1 MNLLLWPER
10 LLFRSESESKEDDV
24 DELDR
29 AQELAAQFN
38 ERCLAEHMRQAHQNT
53 PVSAVRC
60 CEDCDIL
67 IPAARLA
74 VQPDAVC
81 CVDCQALREAY
92 GVDQHR

>member
-29 AQELAAQFN
+29 VQELAAQFN

-53 PVSAVRC
+53 PASAVRC

>member
-10 LLFRSESESKEDDV
+10 LLFRSEGESKEDDV

-38 ERCLAEHMRQAHQNT
+38 EHCLAEHMRQAHQDT
-53 PVSAVRC
+53 PTSAVRC

>member
-10 LLFRSESESKEDDV
+10 LLFRSESESKENDV

-53 PVSAVRC
+53 PASAVRC

>member
-10 LLFRSESESKEDDV
+10 LLFRSESERKESDV

-29 AQELAAQFN
+29 AQELAARFN
-38 ERCLAEHMRQAHQNT
+38 ERCLAEHMRQAHHSA
-53 PVSAVRC
+53 PLSAVRY

-74 VQPDAVC
+74 VLPDAVC

>member
-1 MNLLLWPER
+1 
-10 LLFRSESESKEDDV
+10 
-24 DELDR
+24 
-29 AQELAAQFN
+29 
-38 ERCLAEHMRQAHQNT
+38 MRQAHQNT
-53 PVSAVRC
+53 PTSAVRC

-67 IPAARLA
+67 IPAERLA

>member
-38 ERCLAEHMRQAHQNT
+38 ERCLTEHMRQAHQNT
-53 PVSAVRC
+53 PASAGRC

>member
-53 PVSAVRC
+53 PASAVRY
-60 CEDCDIL
+60 CEDCDII

-81 CVDCQALREAY
+81 CVDCQTLREA
-92 GVDQHR
+92 

>member
-10 LLFRSESESKEDDV
+10 LLFRSESESKESDV

-29 AQELAAQFN
+29 AQELTEQFN

-53 PVSAVRC
+53 PVSAVRY

-67 IPAARLA
+67 IPAARLE
-74 VQPDAVC
+74 VLPDAVC
-81 CVDCQALREAY
+81 CMDCQTLREA
-92 GVDQHR
+92 

>member
-1 MNLLLWPER
+1 
-10 LLFRSESESKEDDV
+10 
-24 DELDR
+24 
-29 AQELAAQFN
+29 
-38 ERCLAEHMRQAHQNT
+38 MRQAHQDT
-53 PVSAVRC
+53 PTSAVRC

-67 IPAARLA
+67 IPAERLA

>member
-53 PVSAVRC
+53 PALAVRD
-60 CEDCDIL
+60 CEDCGCV
-67 IPAARLA
+67 IPPERLA
-74 VQPDAVC
+74 AIPDAVC
-81 CVDCQALREAY
+81 CVDCQALREVY

>member
-1 MNLLLWPER
+1 MNLLMWPER
-10 LLFRSESESKEDDV
+10 LFFRSESERKESDV

-38 ERCLAEHMRQAHQNT
+38 ERCLAEHMRHAHQNT
-53 PVSAVRC
+53 PVLAVRY

-81 CVDCQALREAY
+81 CVDCQTLREAY

>member
-1 MNLLLWPER
+1 
-10 LLFRSESESKEDDV
+10 
-24 DELDR
+24 
-29 AQELAAQFN
+29 
-38 ERCLAEHMRQAHQNT
+38 MRHAHQNT
-53 PVSAVRC
+53 PVLAVRY

-81 CVDCQALREAY
+81 CVDCQTLREAY

>member
-10 LLFRSESESKEDDV
+10 LFFRSESESKEDDV
-24 DELDR
+24 NELDR
-29 AQELAAQFN
+29 AQELAEQFN
-38 ERCLAEHMRQAHQNT
+38 ERSLAEHMRQAHQNT
-53 PVSAVRC
+53 PASAVRC

>member
-10 LLFRSESESKEDDV
+10 LLFRPESESKENDV

-29 AQELAAQFN
+29 AQALAAQFN
-38 ERCLAEHMRQAHQNT
+38 ERCLTEHMRQAHQNA
-53 PVSAVRC
+53 PASAVRY

-67 IPAARLA
+67 IPAERLEA
-74 VQPDAVC
+74 VRDAVC

-92 GVDQHR
+92 GVDKYR

>member
-1 MNLLLWPER
+1 
-10 LLFRSESESKEDDV
+10 
-24 DELDR
+24 
-29 AQELAAQFN
+29 
-38 ERCLAEHMRQAHQNT
+38 MRQAHHSV
-53 PVSAVRC
+53 PLSAVRY

>member
-1 MNLLLWPER
+1 
-10 LLFRSESESKEDDV
+10 
-24 DELDR
+24 
-29 AQELAAQFN
+29 
-38 ERCLAEHMRQAHQNT
+38 MRQAHQNT
-53 PVSAVRC
+53 PTSAVRC

>member
-53 PVSAVRC
+53 PTSAVRC

-67 IPAARLA
+67 IPAERLA

>member
-53 PVSAVRC
+53 PASAVRC

>member
-1 MNLLLWPER
+1 
-10 LLFRSESESKEDDV
+10 
-24 DELDR
+24 
-29 AQELAAQFN
+29 
-38 ERCLAEHMRQAHQNT
+38 MRHAHQNT
-53 PVSAVRC
+53 PVSAVRY

-67 IPAARLA
+67 IPAERLA